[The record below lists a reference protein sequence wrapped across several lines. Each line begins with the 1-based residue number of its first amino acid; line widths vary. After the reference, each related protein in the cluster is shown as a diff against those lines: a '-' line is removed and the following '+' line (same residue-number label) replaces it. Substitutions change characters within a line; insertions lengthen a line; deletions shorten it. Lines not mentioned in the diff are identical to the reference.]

1 MNPFRQ
7 SIGKE
12 SLFNIGSENAALTQ
26 TANFLLSIAEK
37 GCVNRDKFI
46 QECIDQPKRFE
57 DKITRNKL
65 FTFAS
70 EGKRYRLR
78 SDNKVTS
85 VQMVCDLFGSILFLS
100 LQHKIDHGRSFALPI
115 DPSSIVA

>member
-1 MNPFRQ
+1 M
-7 SIGKE
+7 
-12 SLFNIGSENAALTQ
+12 
-26 TANFLLSIAEK
+26 EK

-85 VQMVCDLFGSILFLS
+85 VQMVCDLFDSILFLS
-100 LQHKIDHGRSFALPI
+100 LQHKIDHGRSFVLPI
-115 DPSSIVA
+115 DPNSIVA